1 MNTKDSMDRF
11 SGKNA
16 LMASPETSLGR
27 FERIITHKYENFA
40 SRACLPYSQV
50 RNSFYVANKGDIMN
64 RFEGKTALITG
75 GTTGIG
81 LATAKLFINEGAR
94 VIVTGRA
101 AATIKSA
108 QAELGENAIVVRSD
122 ATSFPDMDALVAKVK
137 EAFGKLDV
145 LFVNAGYGQWIPF
158 EQVTEEVYD
167 EMLNLNAKGPYFIV
181 QKLVPLM
188 PEGSSVVFTTSLANV
203 KAVPALSA
211 YGAAK
216 AALRSMTR
224 SLAGELSP
232 RGIRVNAVNPG
243 PIGETDILQ
252 KVGMPKEAKDQV
264 YIQMAESVP
273 MKRLGTPEEIAKAV
287 AFLAIDATFTTG
299 AEIPVDGGWSQL

>member
-1 MNTKDSMDRF
+1 
-11 SGKNA
+11 
-16 LMASPETSLGR
+16 
-27 FERIITHKYENFA
+27 
-40 SRACLPYSQV
+40 
-50 RNSFYVANKGDIMN
+50 MN

-81 LATAKLFINEGAR
+81 FATAKLFINEGAR

-101 AATIKSA
+101 ATTIKSA

-122 ATSFPDMDALVAKVK
+122 ATSFSDMDALAALVK
-137 EAFGKLDV
+137 EKFGKLDV

-158 EQVTEEVYD
+158 EQVTEAVYD

-243 PIGETDILQ
+243 PIAATDILQ
-252 KVGMPKEAKDQV
+252 KVGMPKDAADQV
-264 YIQMAESVP
+264 YIQMAQSVP
-273 MKRLGTPEEIAKAV
+273 MKRLGQPEEIAKAV
-287 AFLAIDATFTTG
+287 AYLAIDATFTTG

>member
-1 MNTKDSMDRF
+1 MDRF
-11 SGKNA
+11 K
-16 LMASPETSLGR
+16 
-27 FERIITHKYENFA
+27 
-40 SRACLPYSQV
+40 
-50 RNSFYVANKGDIMN
+50 
-64 RFEGKTALITG
+64 GKTAVITG

-122 ATSFPDMDALVAKVK
+122 ATSLPDMDALAAKVK
-137 EAFGKLDV
+137 ETFGNLDV
-145 LFVNAGYGQWIPF
+145 LFVNAGYGQFVPF
-158 EQVTEEVYD
+158 EAVTEAIYD

-188 PEGSSVVFTTSLANV
+188 PEGSSVVFTTSLANM

-216 AALRSMTR
+216 AALRSITR

-264 YIQMAESVP
+264 YMQMAESVP
-273 MKRLGTPEEIAKAV
+273 MRRLGTPEEVAKAV
-287 AFLAIDATFTTG
+287 AYLAIDATFTTG

>member
-1 MNTKDSMDRF
+1 
-11 SGKNA
+11 
-16 LMASPETSLGR
+16 
-27 FERIITHKYENFA
+27 
-40 SRACLPYSQV
+40 
-50 RNSFYVANKGDIMN
+50 MN

-81 LATAKLFINEGAR
+81 FATAKLFINEGAR

-101 AATIKSA
+101 ATTIKSA
-108 QAELGENAIVVRSD
+108 QAELGDNAIVVRSD
-122 ATSFPDMDALVAKVK
+122 ATSFSDMDALAALVK
-137 EAFGKLDV
+137 ETFGKLDV

-167 EMLNLNAKGPYFIV
+167 EMLNLNAEGPYFIV

-188 PEGSSVVFTTSLANV
+188 PEGSSVVFTTSLANI

-243 PIGETDILQ
+243 PIGATDILQ
-252 KVGMPKEAKDQV
+252 KVGMPEGG
-264 YIQMAESVP
+264 S
-273 MKRLGTPEEIAKAV
+273 RSGLHS
-287 AFLAIDATFTTG
+287 
-299 AEIPVDGGWSQL
+299 DGGKRSDEASRPTGGNCQSRGIPGD